1 MVAESPASTSAE
13 ADHRLPEPSSDLLTL
28 QNLPSFLLLTLF
40 VVELIFIDE
49 RLQQAKYITDQ
60 GTQRLRT
67 DSNR

>member
-13 ADHRLPEPSSDLLTL
+13 ADHRLPELSSDLLTL
-28 QNLPSFLLLTLF
+28 QNLPSFLLTLF